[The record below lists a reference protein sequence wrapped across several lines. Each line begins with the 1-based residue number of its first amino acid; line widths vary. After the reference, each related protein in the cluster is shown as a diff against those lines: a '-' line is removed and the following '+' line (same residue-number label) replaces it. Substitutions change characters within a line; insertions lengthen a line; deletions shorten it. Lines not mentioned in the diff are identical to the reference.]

1 MRVRDSAR
9 RWLIPVVA
17 CALVLAGARTAA
29 AQGQGQKFAGIIG
42 GATLSDL
49 SNYYNDTDT
58 RWGGTAGLFVGG
70 NYGRSAPVFEV
81 SWVQKG
87 GGDLHIDY
95 IEPSLT
101 FGGVVPI
108 GQTGS
113 ARMRFYGGVSWAFK
127 ISCSQEAIVASIDDV
142 CDIANGD
149 EWGLPAGLQLAKVS
163 GDKFFGLDVRYN
175 FALSDAIENTD
186 IMNRTWYFRVFF
198 GKAR

>member
-17 CALVLAGARTAA
+17 CALVLAGARTAT
-29 AQGQGQKFAGIIG
+29 AQGHGQKFAAIIG

-58 RWGGTAGLFVGG
+58 RWGGTAGLLFGA
-70 NYGRSAPVFEV
+70 NYGRSAPVLEV

-87 GGDLHIDY
+87 GQDLSIDY

-108 GQTGS
+108 GQTGA

-127 ISCSQEAIVASIDDV
+127 ISCSEEANVVGINDV

-149 EWGLPAGLQLAKVS
+149 EWGLPAGLQIAKVS

-186 IMNRTWYFRVFF
+186 IMNRTWYFRAFF